1 MTAPRLVRGRL
12 PQPSPGPL
20 LSLARA
26 AARRVPR
33 VRAPIA
39 TVALLVLASPVGLPG
54 QQPEQGMKP
63 VAHGQKAMVSTSHP
77 AVTKV
82 ALDVLR
88 KGGNAVDAGLTA
100 MLYQHIVEP
109 QMSTPAG
116 GFGMLVYDAKTG
128 KCYYLDAELD
138 HTHHAPV
145 GRTLAGPSTVPA
157 TSGLRIGVPG
167 LIPGVK
173 AAADRFGTL
182 KWADYFGPAIEV
194 AENGFPMYSFLYGEM
209 SDAAL
214 NRLGVHPSG
223 RRAFFKPDGFIPR
236 VGETW
241 KRPEAAAT
249 LRRLAAEGSDYFT
262 RGEWA
267 RHFVDAV
274 RGIGG
279 LVTLDDMAGYKAQ
292 WREPLV
298 STYRGDTIVG
308 SPPPATGGAL
318 IGMTMNVLE
327 HVDLKGQG
335 HYTESAKALALIRRV
350 IGSVEQDV
358 ERYIA
363 DPASYAVPIDVLLSK
378 EHARAKAKL
387 IEGSWPRVDLGG
399 ATKRPDS
406 VAPAAGHDPN
416 YTDTNHITIA
426 DDKGNWVSLTHT
438 VYGTTFGTGLVVDGI
453 ILNSG
458 NAFPGVNTGD
468 GRRVVAPLPPT
479 FVMRDG
485 KVWVALGS
493 PGLSNRAV
501 TETLINLLCYG
512 MTLEA
517 SADAPRFDGFG
528 WDRPFL
534 VETRVP
540 DKVRE
545 GLRAYGITVAAQ
557 APYNW
562 HFGSIQAIAR
572 DPRTGALTGVADA
585 RRGGFADGY

>member
-1 MTAPRLVRGRL
+1 MPTRLATRSHPIV
-12 PQPSPGPL
+12 L
-20 LSLARA
+20 L
-26 AARRVPR
+26 
-33 VRAPIA
+33 IA
-39 TVALLVLASPVGLPG
+39 SLVLAFFGGLAA

-63 VAHGQKAMVSTSHP
+63 VAHGGKAMVSTSHP
-77 AVTKV
+77 AVTKA

-88 KGGNAVDAGLTA
+88 KGGNAVDAALTA

-116 GFGMLVYDAKTG
+116 GFGMLVYEAKTG

-138 HTHHAPV
+138 HTHNAPV
-145 GRTLAGPSTVPA
+145 GRTLAGPSTVPS

-167 LIPGVK
+167 LVPGVK

-214 NRLGVHPSG
+214 DRLGVHASG
-223 RRAFFKPDGFIPR
+223 RQAFFKPDGFIPR

-241 KRPEAAAT
+241 KRPQAAAT
-249 LRRLAAEGSDYFT
+249 LRRLAAEGPDYFT

-267 RHFVDAV
+267 THFVEAV

-279 LVTLDDMAGYKAQ
+279 IVTLDEMAGYKPQ

-298 STYRGDTIVG
+298 STYKGDTIVG

-327 HVDLKGQG
+327 HFDLKAQG

-358 ERYIA
+358 EQYVA
-363 DPASYAVPIDVLLSK
+363 DPASYAVPIDLLLSK
-378 EHARAKAKL
+378 EYASTKAKL
-387 IEGSWPRVDLGG
+387 IEGSWPAVDLGRG
-399 ATKRPDS
+399 AGK
-406 VAPAAGHDPN
+406 AAGIAGAPEDHDPN

-426 DDKGNWVSLTHT
+426 DEQGNWVSLTHT

-453 ILNSG
+453 VLNSG
-458 NAFPGVNTGD
+458 NAFPGVNSGD

-501 TETLINLLCYG
+501 TETLINLLGYG

-517 SADAPRFDGFG
+517 SADAPRFDGFA

-540 DKVRE
+540 DKVRD
-545 GLRAYGITVAAQ
+545 GLKAFGIAVVAQ
-557 APYNW
+557 PPYNW

-572 DPRTGALTGVADA
+572 DPRTGTLTGVADA
-585 RRGGFADGY
+585 RRGGFAEGY

>member
-1 MTAPRLVRGRL
+1 MLNRLPAPTHRLVL
-12 PQPSPGPL
+12 SFAVL
-20 LSLARA
+20 ALSSLAIRA
-26 AARRVPR
+26 
-33 VRAPIA
+33 
-39 TVALLVLASPVGLPG
+39 
-54 QQPEQGMKP
+54 QQPEQGTKP
-63 VAHGQKAMVSTSHP
+63 VAHAPKAMASTSHP

-88 KGGNAVDAGLTA
+88 KGGNAVDAALTA

-116 GFGMLVYDAKTG
+116 GFGMLVYDAKTA

-138 HTHHAPV
+138 HTHGAPV

-157 TSGLRIGVPG
+157 TSGRRIGVPG

-173 AAADRFGTL
+173 AAAERFGTM
-182 KWADYFGPAIEV
+182 KWADYFAPAIEV
-194 AENGFPMYSFLYGEM
+194 AENGFTMYSFLYGEM

-223 RRAFFKPDGFIPR
+223 RLAFFKQDGFIPR

-249 LRRLAAEGSDYFT
+249 LRRLAAEGPDYFV

-267 RHFVDAV
+267 RHFVEGV

-279 LVTLDDMAGYKAQ
+279 LVTLEEMAAYKPQ

-298 STYRGDTIVG
+298 STYKGDTIVG

-318 IGMTMNVLE
+318 ISMTLNVLE
-327 HVDLKGQG
+327 HFDLKAQG

-358 ERYIA
+358 EQYVA
-363 DPASYAVPIDVLLSK
+363 DPASYAVPVNVLLSK
-378 EHARAKAKL
+378 DYAATKAKL
-387 IEGSWPRVDLGG
+387 IEGSWPAVDLGG
-399 ATKRPDS
+399 ADS
-406 VAPAAGHDPN
+406 PSGGTVASPGDHDRN
-416 YTDTNHITIA
+416 YTDTNHLTIA

-458 NAFPGVNTGD
+458 NAFPGVNTGE

-479 FVMRDG
+479 FVLRNG
-485 KVWVALGS
+485 QVWLALGS

-501 TETLINLLCYG
+501 TETLINFLGYG

-517 SADAPRFDGFG
+517 SVDAPRFDGFG
-528 WDRPFL
+528 PDRPFM

-540 DKVRE
+540 DEVRD
-545 GLRAYGITVAAQ
+545 GLKSYGIAVAAQ
-557 APYNW
+557 PPYNW
-562 HFGSIQAIAR
+562 HFGSIQAIVR
-572 DPRTGALTGVADA
+572 DPKTGRLTGVADA

>member
-1 MTAPRLVRGRL
+1 MLNRFCAPSRRLGFSVAVL
-12 PQPSPGPL
+12 AL
-20 LSLARA
+20 LSLTTSA
-26 AARRVPR
+26 
-33 VRAPIA
+33 
-39 TVALLVLASPVGLPG
+39 

-63 VAHGQKAMVSTSHP
+63 VARAPKAMVSASHP

-88 KGGNAVDAGLTA
+88 KGGNAVDAALTA

-116 GFGMLVYDAKTG
+116 GFGLLVYDAKTA

-138 HTHHAPV
+138 HTHGAPV
-145 GRTLAGPSTVPA
+145 GRTLAGPSTVPP

-182 KWADYFGPAIEV
+182 KWADYFGPAIQV
-194 AENGFPMYSFLYGEM
+194 AEDGFAMYSFLYAEM

-223 RRAFFKPDGFIPR
+223 RRTFFKPDGFIPR

-249 LRRLAAEGSDYFT
+249 LRRLAAEGPDYFI

-267 RHFVDAV
+267 RHFVEGV

-279 LVTLDDMAGYKAQ
+279 LVTLEEMAAYKPQ

-298 STYRGDTIVG
+298 STYKGDTIVG

-318 IGMTMNVLE
+318 ISMTLNVLE
-327 HVDLKGQG
+327 HLDLKAQG
-335 HYTESAKALALIRRV
+335 HYTESARALALIRRV

-358 ERYIA
+358 EQYVA
-363 DPASYAVPIDVLLSK
+363 DPASYSVPIDVLLSK
-378 EHARAKAKL
+378 EHARAKAAL
-387 IEGSWPRVDLGG
+387 IERSWPTVDL
-399 ATKRPDS
+399 A
-406 VAPAAGHDPN
+406 AAGRPSGGSSPDRDYDPN
-416 YTDTNHITIA
+416 YTDTNHLTIA
-426 DDKGNWVSLTHT
+426 DEKGNWVSLTHT

-458 NAFPGVNTGD
+458 NAFPGVNTGE

-485 KVWVALGS
+485 RVWLALGS

-501 TETLINLLCYG
+501 TETLINFLGYG
-512 MTLEA
+512 MSLEA
-517 SADAPRFDGFG
+517 SVDAPRFDGFG
-528 WDRPFL
+528 PDRPFM

-540 DKVRE
+540 DKVRD
-545 GLRAYGITVAAQ
+545 GLKSFGITVAAQ
-557 APYNW
+557 PPYNW
-562 HFGSIQAIAR
+562 HFGSIHAVMR
-572 DPRTGALTGVADA
+572 DPKTGELTGVADA
-585 RRGGFADGY
+585 RRGGFADGF